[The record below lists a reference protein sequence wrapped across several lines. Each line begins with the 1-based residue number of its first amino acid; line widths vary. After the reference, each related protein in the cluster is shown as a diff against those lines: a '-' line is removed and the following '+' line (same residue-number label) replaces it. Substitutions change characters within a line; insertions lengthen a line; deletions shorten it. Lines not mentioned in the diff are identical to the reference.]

1 MNDAWTY
8 IQQNPLGA
16 AVLCGAGAFLLATLS
31 ALVAALRGGA
41 GTIFG
46 EYKALGRTFADSR
59 RAQDRQNADYAELRN
74 RVAELSSPAKSPDS
88 IEPPANG
95 PTDQSL

>member
-41 GTIFG
+41 GTLFG
-46 EYKALGRTFADSR
+46 EYKALGRTFSDR
-59 RAQDRQNADYAELRN
+59 QRAQDRQNADYAELRN
-74 RVAELSSPAKSPDS
+74 RVAELSKPSQDTSPSDQPTN
-88 IEPPANG
+88 EPA
-95 PTDQSL
+95 D